1 MRIAKDFAILGLKH
15 GLESGS
21 QSRHNDGVVCV
32 SVVAV
37 CVLGIKAFVNF
48 YASENAL
55 AD

>member
-15 GLESGS
+15 GLESAS
-21 QSRHNDGVVCV
+21 RSRHDDGEVCV

-48 YASENAL
+48 CASKNAL
-55 AD
+55 AG